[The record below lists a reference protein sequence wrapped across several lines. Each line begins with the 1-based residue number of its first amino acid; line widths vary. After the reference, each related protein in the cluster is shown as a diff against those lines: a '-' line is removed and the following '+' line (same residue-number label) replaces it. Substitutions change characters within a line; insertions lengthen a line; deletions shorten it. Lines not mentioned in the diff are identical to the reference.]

1 MHVVPA
7 LHGKSQDALDVVR
20 LEAGRPGRAG
30 TLAQV
35 TEAIVWTKVPGK
47 GMEGESDWK
56 HLEVEELWP
65 WGYLCG
71 TDPGNHH

>member
-1 MHVVPA
+1 M
-7 LHGKSQDALDVVR
+7 SVVR

-35 TEAIVWTKVPGK
+35 TEAAVRTRVLGK

-56 HLEVEELWP
+56 HLEVEEYDIQLWP
-65 WGYLCG
+65 WGCLCG
-71 TDPGNHH
+71 TNSGNHH